1 MEPDFTPAGRLK
13 YFLPEWR
20 ELTSDPHIP
29 QTVKGFNVEFLD
41 RSLHKSSP
49 KEIPFNPHMNVW
61 YTYNSY
67 SKDLHLMIAVKL
79 NTIHLFNK
87 VGFLLYTEKSI
98 VIPSHQLTFLGFILN
113 SLNKTTQASSQ
124 EVSEVIGVMIS
135 VFPGVNCAQL
145 LL

>member
-13 YFLPEWR
+13 YFLPEWP

-49 KEIPFNPHMNVW
+49 KEIPFNPH
-61 YTYNSY
+61 
-67 SKDLHLMIAVKL
+67 
-79 NTIHLFNK
+79 NK

-124 EVSEVIGVMIS
+124 EVSEVIGVMVS